1 MCAAQP
7 VAVPYTVCTWPI
19 APLAMISFTFL

>member
-1 MCAAQP
+1 MCAAHP
-7 VAVPYTVCTWPI
+7 VEVPYTVRTCPI